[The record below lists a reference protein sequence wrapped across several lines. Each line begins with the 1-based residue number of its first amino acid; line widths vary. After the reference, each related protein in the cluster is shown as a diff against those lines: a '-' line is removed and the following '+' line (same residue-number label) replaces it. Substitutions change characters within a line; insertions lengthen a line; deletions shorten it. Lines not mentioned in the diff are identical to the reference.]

1 MRFHPPTVDGP
12 RFKADE
18 IHRHLETAGF
28 LISEDDC
35 RRIIALAFGFSSW
48 RELEA
53 DVRSGHE
60 RTPYDE
66 ELEFGEVAARLP
78 QCVEAVMEVTGLPL
92 AVAHDLA
99 EVTRFMGDPAAA
111 RAKRIVSPRLRG
123 ALNGDMIR
131 HIETDFDRRA
141 RGFWRTPEELGIN
154 LRWARERNGWAP
166 H

>member
-1 MRFHPPTVDGP
+1 MRFHPASIDGP
-12 RFKADE
+12 SFKAGE

-28 LISEDDC
+28 PISEDDC

-48 RELEA
+48 HELKTDIGA
-53 DVRSGHE
+53 GHE

-66 ELEFGEVAARLP
+66 ELDFGEVAARHH
-78 QCVEAVMEVTGLPL
+78 QCVGAVMAVTGLPL

-111 RAKRIVSPRLRG
+111 RARRTVPPKLRKSLG
-123 ALNGDMIR
+123 SDMVR
-131 HIETDFDRRA
+131 HIETDFERRA

-166 H
+166 Y